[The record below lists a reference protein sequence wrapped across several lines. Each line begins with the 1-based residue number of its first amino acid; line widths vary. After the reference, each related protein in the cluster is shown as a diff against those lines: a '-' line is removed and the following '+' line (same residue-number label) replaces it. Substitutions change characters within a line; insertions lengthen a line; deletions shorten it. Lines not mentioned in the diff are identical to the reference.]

1 MAYSAGDTIL
11 DDEYNTFAT
20 GNAAGTGDTS
30 AASINTIWGTGT
42 GIHGYGQS
50 NTVAA
55 VSAGSAITATQW
67 TTLLARLNSIRQ
79 HQGTSINISTFSVSS
94 GDAIAA
100 IANLS
105 ADITTLYN
113 ASGTEAASDNITEA
127 TGATDDY
134 TSSWNGTL
142 TMTATV
148 TFAGGN
154 EARFFFNAG
163 GYIKLNPSLNDATGR
178 NAQWKHLLDEVGDLK
193 LLGSTFTRSFSNN
206 TSGYGPG
213 GDNSPTTH
221 ASTTGYYDLTNSSDT
236 SMFKYTVD
244 DAFGY
249 GNYHANYYEVQM
261 NPGADH
267 ADGDGNNGEVITIK
281 QIFADAHSNPQD
293 TSVTGDVDA
302 TITVGKPNTT
312 HLNNDAIGTV
322 TISTASWAAS

>member
-1 MAYSAGDTIL
+1 MGYSAGDTIL

-79 HQGTSINISTFSVSS
+79 HQGTSINISDFNVAAGET
-94 GDAIAA
+94 IAA

-113 ASGTEAASDNITEA
+113 ARTTADSGNITESTTA
-127 TGATDDY
+127 HSF
-134 TSSWNGTL
+134 TSSWNT
-142 TMTATV
+142 TVTATATV
-148 TFAGGN
+148 TFAGGD
-154 EARFFFNAG
+154 EARYFFNAG
-163 GYIKLNPSLNDATGR
+163 GYIKLNPSLNDSTGR
-178 NAQWKHLLDEVGDLK
+178 NAQWAHLLDEVGDLK
-193 LLGSTFTRSFSNN
+193 LLASTFTRSFSNN
-206 TSGYGPG
+206 ASGYGAG

-221 ASTTGYYDLTNSSDT
+221 LSTTGYYDLTNSSDT
-236 SMFKYTVD
+236 SMFKYTID

-249 GNYHANYYEVQM
+249 GNYRANYYEVQI

-267 ADGDGNNGEVITIK
+267 ADGKGNNGEAIVVK
-281 QIFADAHSNPQD
+281 QIFADDHTNAQD
-293 TSVTGDVDA
+293 TSVTGDIA
-302 TITVGKPNTT
+302 APIIIGKPNQNQ
-312 HLNNDAIGTV
+312 LASDAVGTV
-322 TISTASWAAS
+322 SVTNNSFTAS

>member
-30 AASINTIWGTGT
+30 AASINTIWGSGT
-42 GIHGYGQS
+42 GDAGYGQTNVVS
-50 NTVAA
+50 A
-55 VSAGSAITATQW
+55 VSAGDTVTATQW

-79 HQGTSINISTFSVSS
+79 HQGTSINISTFSVSA

-113 ASGTEAASDNITEA
+113 ARTTADSGNITESSTA
-127 TGATDDY
+127 HNFTA
-134 TSSWNGTL
+134 SWNSTV
-142 TMTATV
+142 TATSTV

-154 EARFFFNAG
+154 EARYFFNAG
-163 GYIKLNPSLNDATGR
+163 GYIKLNPSLSDSTGR
-178 NAQWKHLLDEVGDLK
+178 NAQWAHLLDEVGDLK
-193 LLGSTFTRSFSNN
+193 LLASTFTRTFSNN
-206 TSGYGPG
+206 ASGYGAG

-221 ASTTGYYDLTNSSDT
+221 LSTTGYYDLTNSSDT
-236 SMFKYTVD
+236 VMFKYTID

-249 GNYHANYYEVQM
+249 GNYRANYYEVQM

-267 ADGDGNNGEVITIK
+267 GDGLGNNGEVITVK
-281 QIFADAHSNPQD
+281 QIFADDHTNAQD
-293 TSVTGDVDA
+293 TSVTGDILA
-302 TITVGKPNTT
+302 PIAIGKPNQNQ
-312 HLNNDAIGTV
+312 LASDAVGTV
-322 TISTASWAAS
+322 TVNNVSFSAS

>member
-30 AASINTIWGTGT
+30 AASINTIWGDGT
-42 GIHGYGQS
+42 GDAGYGQT

-55 VSAGSAITATQW
+55 VSAGSTITATQW

-79 HQGTSINISTFSVSS
+79 HQGTSINISTFSVSA

-113 ASGTEAASDNITEA
+113 ARTTADSSNITESETA
-127 TGATDDY
+127 HNFTD
-134 TSSWNGTL
+134 SWNT
-142 TMTATV
+142 TVTATSTV
-148 TFAGGN
+148 TFTGGD
-154 EARFFFNAG
+154 EARYFFNAG
-163 GYIKLNPSLNDATGR
+163 GYIKLNPSLSDATGR
-178 NAQWKHLLDEVGDLK
+178 NANWKYLLDEVGDLK
-193 LLGSTFTRSFSNN
+193 LLASTFTRSFSNQA
-206 TSGYGPG
+206 SGYGAG

-221 ASTTGYYDLTNSSDT
+221 LSTTGYYDLTNSSDT
-236 SMFKYTVD
+236 SMFKYTID

-249 GNYHANYYEVQM
+249 GNYRANYYEVKM

-267 ADGDGNNGEVITIK
+267 GDANGNNGNVITIK
-281 QIFADAHSNPQD
+281 QIFADDHTNAAD
-293 TSVTGDVDA
+293 TSVTGDIA
-302 TITVGKPNTT
+302 APITIGKPNTNQ
-312 HLNNDAIGTV
+312 LASDVIGTV
-322 TISTASWAAS
+322 SVSNTSFTAS

>member
-1 MAYSAGDTIL
+1 MAYTAGDTIL

-42 GIHGYGQS
+42 GDKGYGQS

-55 VSAGSAITATQW
+55 VSAGSAVTATQW

-79 HQGTSINISTFSVSS
+79 HQGTTINIASFSVSA

-113 ASGTEAASDNITEA
+113 ARTTAASANITDSTTA
-127 TGATDDY
+127 HDF
-134 TSSWNGTL
+134 TSSWNSTV
-142 TMTATV
+142 TATSTV
-148 TFAGGN
+148 TFSGGD
-154 EARFFFNAG
+154 EARYFFNAG
-163 GYIKLNPSLNDATGR
+163 GYIKLNPSLSDATGR
-178 NAQWKHLLDEVGDLK
+178 NANWKYLLDEVGDLK
-193 LLGSTFTRSFSNN
+193 LLASTFTRSFSNES
-206 TSGYGPG
+206 SGYGAG

-221 ASTTGYYDLTNSSDT
+221 ASSTGYYDLSNSTDT
-236 SMFKYTVD
+236 SMFKYTID

-249 GNYHANYYEVQM
+249 GNYRANYYEVKM

-267 ADGDGNNGEVITIK
+267 ADANGNNGNVITVK
-281 QIFADAHSNPQD
+281 QIFADDHTNASD
-293 TSVTGDVDA
+293 TSVTGDIA
-302 TITVGKPNTT
+302 APITIGKPNTT
-312 HLNNDAIGTV
+312 QLASDVIGTV
-322 TISTASWAAS
+322 TVSNTSFTAS